1 MRILFTILFALSSIC
16 VASAQHIEGEGVE
29 LDTLQRATEEVVIS
43 TSIGAPSRVEQVV
56 DIIGALEAVEAV
68 SELLYKRADDE
79 AMIGE
84 EIPAAQIHSDRIVS
98 EEHFERVMVEA
109 DERALEEGILTPNEA
124 RKMRGFTSD
133 ITFVPDGQW
142 IFGGTASYSLHH
154 NDNFDV
160 LVISD
165 IASEGYTVNIA
176 PMIAYAPWKNM
187 AVGLRFAYGR
197 SLLGIDNADLSIGE
211 GDTGVNINVDMFH
224 KIKHD
229 YTGTLFWRPYIPL
242 GRNNRFAIF
251 AELQLNMSYAQGKIV
266 MTDGVI
272 DGLQNYRGTYSSTFG
287 ASIALQP
294 GIVAFV
300 TNNTALELSIGVFGI
315 GYDKIGQSFN
325 QVEEGSYLSS
335 NMNFNVN
342 LLSIGFGVSFYL

>member
-1 MRILFTILFALSSIC
+1 M
-16 VASAQHIEGEGVE
+16 QK
-29 LDTLQRATEEVVIS
+29 ATEEVVTN
-43 TSIGAPSRVEQVV
+43 TSESVPNRVELMV
-56 DIIGALEAVEAV
+56 DIIGALEVVEAV
-68 SELLYKRADDE
+68 NELLYATADDE

-84 EIPAAQIHSDRIVS
+84 DIPAAQIYDERAVSVESFDRA
-98 EEHFERVMVEA
+98 MVEA
-109 DERALEEGILTPNEA
+109 DDKALEAGMLTPNEA

-133 ITFVPDGQW
+133 ITFVPYGQW

-154 NDNFDV
+154 NDNFNV

-187 AVGLRFAYGR
+187 AVGLRFTYGR

-211 GDTGVNINVDMFH
+211 GDTGVNINVDMYH

-229 YTGTLFWRPYIPL
+229 YTGTIFWRPYIPL

-251 AELQLNMSYAQGKIV
+251 AEVQLNMSYAQGKIV
-266 MTDGVI
+266 MTDGII
-272 DGLQNYRGTYSSTFG
+272 DGLQNYRGTYSSSFG
-287 ASIALQP
+287 TSIALQP

-315 GYDKIGQSFN
+315 GYDKIGQKAN
-325 QVEEGSYLSS
+325 QIEEGEYVSS